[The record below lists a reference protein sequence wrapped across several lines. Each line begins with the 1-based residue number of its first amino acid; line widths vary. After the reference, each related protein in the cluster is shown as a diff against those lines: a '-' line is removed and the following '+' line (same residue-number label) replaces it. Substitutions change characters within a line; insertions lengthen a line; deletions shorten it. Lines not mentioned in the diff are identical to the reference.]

1 MRRNIKQGV
10 AAIRQRMLILH
21 YQRLYLFSL
30 FYSGRSDH
38 PLLAIHTSELLSK
51 PNTSPSTLLIILY
64 FIQKN
69 KIKILQKFYQKL
81 FTFVIFLYTIYS
93 MEFFNQKKK
102 KGAIA
107 NENINANM
115 GISTK
120 NCRRNCTRC
129 T

>member
-1 MRRNIKQGV
+1 M
-10 AAIRQRMLILH
+10 
-21 YQRLYLFSL
+21 
-30 FYSGRSDH
+30 
-38 PLLAIHTSELLSK
+38 
-51 PNTSPSTLLIILY
+51 
-64 FIQKN
+64 QKN

-81 FTFVIFLYTIYS
+81 FTFVIFLYTIYP

-120 NCRRNCTRC
+120 NCRRNR
-129 T
+129 